1 MPKKRGR
8 AASTVSD
15 LGGVVSSKVAFIR
28 TDARAA
34 CRDSAPSQTRLKTAL
49 SSPFEPSWPHVS
61 ATAVAALV
69 KGISAECT
77 ARLEVSHKWPGVI
90 VGLRSVTRA
99 LRRGEIRAIVAASEL
114 QPPLLLAQLAVWS
127 EAHGAH
133 LAVVPTTAAALGQ
146 PLGLLR
152 AAVIGLSSAQFAAEH
167 PLVTLV
173 MAVPKAAACW
183 LPQPGAVQ
191 PAARQAAGE
200 PKSATRATPPDNG
213 NVQGCAVP

>member
-1 MPKKRGR
+1 MPKRGR
-8 AASTVSD
+8 AASTVSE

-34 CRDSAPSQTRLKTAL
+34 CREAAPSQTRLKTAL

-61 ATAVAALV
+61 APAVAALV
-69 KGISAECT
+69 KGITAECT
-77 ARLEVSHKWPGVI
+77 ARLEASHKRPGLF

-99 LRRGEIRAIVAASEL
+99 LRRGELRAIVAASEL
-114 QPPLLLAQLAVWS
+114 QPPLLLAQLAVLS

-133 LAVVPTTAAALGQ
+133 LAVIPTLAAALGQ

-152 AAVIGLSSAQFAAEH
+152 AAVFGLSSAHFAPDH

-173 MAVPKAAACW
+173 TAVPKAAPCW
-183 LPQPGAVQ
+183 LPQSRKPAVR
-191 PAARQAAGE
+191 PAGVRQAAPSE
-200 PKSATRATPPDNG
+200 PETATATAPGDG
-213 NVQGCAVP
+213 SLQYG